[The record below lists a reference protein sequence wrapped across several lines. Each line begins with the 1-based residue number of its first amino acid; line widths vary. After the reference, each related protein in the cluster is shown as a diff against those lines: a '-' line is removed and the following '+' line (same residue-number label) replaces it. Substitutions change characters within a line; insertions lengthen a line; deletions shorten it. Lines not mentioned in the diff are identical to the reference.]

1 MERYQGTG
9 RRDGGRDRKRRESG
23 ERERGRE
30 GDECA
35 AWSAGDRGSDV
46 FVWGGVK

>member
-1 MERYQGTG
+1 MRMERYQGTG
-9 RRDGGRDRKRRESG
+9 RRDGGRDRKRCESG
-23 ERERGRE
+23 ERE

-35 AWSAGDRGSDV
+35 VWSAGDRGSDV

>member
-1 MERYQGTG
+1 MERYQGTW
-9 RRDGGRDRKRRESG
+9 RRDGGIERDASWDRVS
-23 ERERGRE
+23 EREEE

-35 AWSAGDRGSDV
+35 VCSAGDGGSDV